1 MRRGHDVRGFARR
14 NAMPIISVAAA
25 LATCAIVPPDAGYA
39 RYVDGATLG
48 RLACMLLA
56 VSGLRV
62 SGVFPALAS
71 WFVARCASVRG
82 VVGSIVGV
90 TSLASMLVTNDM
102 ALLALLPLGAA
113 CLFAMDRRE
122 LIAPVFVLQGIAA
135 NLCGML
141 LPFGNPQNIYLS
153 GMFGIDFG
161 AFVCVMAPPFA
172 ISVVLV
178 ALGCLVLVPRGRTA
192 ATPPSQPLD
201 RQRASA
207 YGALLVLC
215 VATVLGVVP
224 VLVCLAIC
232 LAMTLLV
239 ERGPALVARTDWGL
253 IVTFAAFFVFSGNL
267 ARVEVVQAAFAA
279 WLAGGAFVPAAL
291 LSQLIS
297 NVPAAIVLS
306 RFTGDWAGLLAG
318 VNVGGAGT
326 PIASLA
332 TLIVIAQY
340 GVISRELGLADS
352 RPTMGRFLGM
362 LCALNAACLAILLG
376 AGVALGW

>member
-25 LATCAIVPPDAGYA
+25 LATCVIVPPDAGYA

-56 VSGLRV
+56 VSGLRA
-62 SGVFPALAS
+62 SGVFPSLAS
-71 WFVARCASVRG
+71 WFVARCTSVRG

-113 CLFAMDRRE
+113 CLLAMDRRE

-153 GMFGIDFG
+153 GMFGIDFS
-161 AFVCVMAPPFA
+161 AFVCAMAPPFA

-178 ALGCLVLVPRGRTA
+178 VLGCLVLVPRGRTV

-201 RQRASA
+201 RQRAAA

-224 VLVCLAIC
+224 VPVCLAIC

-239 ERGPALVARTDWGL
+239 ERGPALVVRTDWGL

-306 RFTGDWAGLLAG
+306 RFTGDWVGLLAG
-318 VNVGGAGT
+318 VNAGGAGT

-340 GVISRELGLADS
+340 GVISRELGSADS